1 MLHYSH
7 HVAVAEELSYHLEA
21 RSHGP
26 WYLLGRC
33 LAASSSWHFLSP
45 WHAICGE
52 RTDIRCY
59 PEVKTAAVG
68 LQGLRE
74 CVMRGMCGQGSVYA
88 RVSSPDGFCD
98 VGGGL
103 PVWLLL
109 ASPAEMLNVSFH
121 TTTAIKKTVQAP
133 SLLLLTEVS
142 KLLSIGYSVE
152 VRDKA
157 QQEFVGGAN
166 TKKQAT
172 VSLFVRGVQRVRAT
186 QMSHCVELVFSFSQV
201 VLQSRLDLYTTL
213 VDALDPLS

>member
-1 MLHYSH
+1 
-7 HVAVAEELSYHLEA
+7 
-21 RSHGP
+21 
-26 WYLLGRC
+26 
-33 LAASSSWHFLSP
+33 
-45 WHAICGE
+45 
-52 RTDIRCY
+52 
-59 PEVKTAAVG
+59 
-68 LQGLRE
+68 
-74 CVMRGMCGQGSVYA
+74 MRGMCGQGSVYA